1 MSTKFAQNVFRELNK
16 FRQNPRSIQH
26 QVELVRKGFS
36 RIRRGDPFLKEI
48 EFFIQDLQSMNSLP
62 VLELNDNLTEAA
74 QQELQNF
81 VGSENYKKYRRGDDL
96 KGIIPE
102 LYEKANPAMVAD
114 DGADEPVNVLTKV
127 LLDKQDRF
135 KDGRNILCDPK
146 FTQVGIAHEVFEEE
160 NWVIL
165 LFASKEVEEE
175 PELELPKGDLTELKK
190 AFDILDAKGTGKL
203 DMVEIKKTMDN
214 MRFYQ
219 TDPDLYSILKD
230 LSENDKCS
238 WPKFANYANQKL
250 TDRKTQEGLETI
262 FSLLIDDPDKDT
274 ISFETFKKIC
284 YELDSGLS
292 EEQIKDILKA
302 STKNGK
308 EITFEDFE
316 EYMKNNKK

>member
-62 VLELNDNLTEAA
+62 VLELNENLTEAA

-316 EYMKNNKK
+316 EYMKNLEK

>member
-96 KGIIPE
+96 KGIIPD

-165 LFASKEVEEE
+165 LFAAKEVEEE

-316 EYMKNNKK
+316 EYMKNMEK

>member
-96 KGIIPE
+96 KGIIPD
-102 LYEKANPAMVAD
+102 LYAKANPAMVAD

-165 LFASKEVEEE
+165 LFAAKEVEEE

-292 EEQIKDILKA
+292 EEQIKDILQA

-316 EYMKNNKK
+316 EYMKNMEK

>member
-62 VLELNDNLTEAA
+62 VLELNENLTEAA

-102 LYEKANPAMVAD
+102 LYAKANPAMVAD

-316 EYMKNNKK
+316 EYMKSMEK

>member
-165 LFASKEVEEE
+165 LFAAKEVEEE

-292 EEQIKDILKA
+292 EEQIKDILQA

-316 EYMKNNKK
+316 EYMKNMEK